1 MVQIQMKP
9 LPSTTDSHPQ
19 AQSHKSFDSIV
30 SQHQLSN
37 LTGTHLSE
45 INTGIISKSNL
56 SSFITWTSKAD
67 KSSVHPQS
75 SVVCYFDKNQFVLNE
90 FLEYKCMHIF
100 KILQKFAI

>member
-75 SVVCYFDKNQFVLNE
+75 SVVWYIDKKQFVLND
-90 FLEYKCMHIF
+90 
-100 KILQKFAI
+100 IL